1 MKLWITTMFCGY
13 CVEIYIPIVD
23 KRGKERMFQ
32 MAVKEIRPDDF
43 NESVFKV
50 IGKDWLLIAGEAEG
64 KSNAMTASWG
74 GMGIM
79 WGKPVAYI
87 FIRPSRYT
95 KEFVDKAEGLTLSV
109 FGEDRRKMMNYF
121 GTVSGRDEDK
131 IAKSGLTV
139 KHDNGRTYFE
149 EARVTMLCRK
159 LYAQELKQEC
169 FVDKAA
175 DERWYQDDYHT
186 MYIVEIEKILV
197 QE

>member
-1 MKLWITTMFCGY
+1 
-13 CVEIYIPIVD
+13 
-23 KRGKERMFQ
+23 
-32 MAVKEIRPDDF
+32 MAVREIRPDDF

-139 KHDNGRTYFE
+139 KHDNGRTYFDE
-149 EARVTMLCRK
+149 ALALKNVAHMPARVKCAVLAWHTLDD
-159 LYAQELKQEC
+159 ALKDQ
-169 FVDKAA
+169 K
-175 DERWYQDDYHT
+175 
-186 MYIVEIEKILV
+186 
-197 QE
+197 